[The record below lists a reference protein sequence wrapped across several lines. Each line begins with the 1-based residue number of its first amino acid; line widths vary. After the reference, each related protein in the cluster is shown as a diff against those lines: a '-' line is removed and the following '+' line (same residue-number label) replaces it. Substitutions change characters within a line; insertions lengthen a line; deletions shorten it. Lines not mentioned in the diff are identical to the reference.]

1 MTEGLIARNV
11 AEAVERPKHLKQTR
25 GVLTS
30 DAAKTAIRAAIG
42 IEESGETPA
51 LATRWAAGFL
61 TGARPAELMGLEWDR
76 VDADHGVIDL
86 A

>member
-1 MTEGLIARNV
+1 MWP
-11 AEAVERPKHLKQTR
+11 EAVERPKHLKQTR
-25 GVLTS
+25 GVRTS
-30 DAAKTAIRAAIG
+30 DAAKMAIRAAIG

-51 LATRWAAGFL
+51 LATRWAAGFP